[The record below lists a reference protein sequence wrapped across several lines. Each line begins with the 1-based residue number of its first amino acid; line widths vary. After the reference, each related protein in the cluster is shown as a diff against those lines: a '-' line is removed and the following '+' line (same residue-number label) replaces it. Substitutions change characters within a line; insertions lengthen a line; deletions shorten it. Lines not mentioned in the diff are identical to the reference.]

1 MGGAMKL
8 SKLFSWEFI
17 FLALLFPYLLLF
29 ISGCSFYGNLTA
41 GKNEIETLLS
51 VTKNS
56 DSDFE

>member
-17 FLALLFPYLLLF
+17 ILAQLLAIVLVF
-29 ISGCSFYGNLTA
+29 ISGCSFYGNLSA
-41 GKNEIETLLS
+41 GNNEIETLLS
-51 VTKNS
+51 VNKNS

>member
-1 MGGAMKL
+1 MKL
-8 SKLFSWEFI
+8 SKFFSWEFI
-17 FLALLFPYLLLF
+17 ILAQLLVIALVF